1 MTNGLRTV
9 LIIAIINISNNK
21 GAPSVYMQLMK
32 YSHLLR

>member
-21 GAPSVYMQLMK
+21 RAPSVYMQLRK
-32 YSHLLR
+32 I